1 MMVMVVVV
9 VDGDCE
15 EEKEMKMVV
24 PFVMEKM
31 EVRLKLFFEA
41 EMKVVAELSSLEVE
55 VVGLVEFEVMM
66 VLKKF

>member
-15 EEKEMKMVV
+15 EEKKMKMVV

>member
-1 MMVMVVVV
+1 M
-9 VDGDCE
+9 
-15 EEKEMKMVV
+15 
-24 PFVMEKM
+24 
-31 EVRLKLFFEA
+31 RLKLFFEA